1 MNAPVHVDIEGETDP
16 LKIAMKELHQRKVP
30 IIIRRFLPDKSY
42 EDWPID
48 ELIIDEA
55 PDLQ

>member
-1 MNAPVHVDIEGETDP
+1 MSSHDSRT
-16 LKIAMKELHQRKVP
+16 IALSRYLHRILGNLPSSKVP
-30 IIIRRFLPDKSY
+30 IIIRRFLPDKTY

-48 ELIIDEA
+48 ELIIDEV